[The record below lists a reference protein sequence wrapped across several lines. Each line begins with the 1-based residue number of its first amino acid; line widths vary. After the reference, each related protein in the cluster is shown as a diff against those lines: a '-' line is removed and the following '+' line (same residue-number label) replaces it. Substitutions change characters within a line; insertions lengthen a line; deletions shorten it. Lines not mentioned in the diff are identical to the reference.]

1 LFKPPSSA
9 GWMTIVARA
18 DGFRWVGERGEKGT
32 TVEDFEK

>member
-9 GWMTIVARA
+9 GWVAIVARA
-18 DGFRWVGERGEKGT
+18 DGFWWVGEWSEKGT